1 MKRIALVD
9 DHTILREGLRALLS
23 SNPDFT
29 IAGELADGI
38 DAVRCAA
45 KLKPDLI
52 VMDLSMP
59 KMNGIEA
66 IIEIKKQNPTI
77 KVVVLTIHN
86 TEEHILSALQAG
98 ADGYVLKDDSSAE
111 LEMAIKSVLKGEH
124 YLSPGISEKV
134 IQGYLK
140 GKKEVK
146 IGSAWDLL
154 TQRERGVLQMI
165 AEGYKNKEIA
175 DQLCISVKTVDNHR
189 ANLMKKLN
197 LHNAS
202 DLTKYAIEKGL
213 INR

>member
-45 KLKPDLI
+45 ELKPDLI

-86 TEEHILSALQAG
+86 TEEHVLSALKAG